1 MFKMSNC
8 LVKRKIR
15 IINGE
20 PVLVQPQL
28 LEDIDIDINVLD
40 ESLFKKIQG
49 EVLDKM
55 TKEQL
60 ADEKYF
66 TYKIFPYLVKI
77 EMDISYKEYLSL
89 MSNPPKVFSFLL
101 EMVVDEINDLFETG
115 KELQKV
121 SDKVENIKENNKQL
135 FEDIEIVKQDEEDDE
150 LEQIKAL
157 LLKYEAK
164 RK

>member
-8 LVKRKIR
+8 LIKRKIR

-20 PVLVQPQL
+20 PTLIQPQM
-28 LEDIDIDINVLD
+28 LEDIDIDINALD
-40 ESLFKKIQG
+40 EELFKRIQS

-55 TKEQL
+55 TQEQL
-60 ADEKYF
+60 KDEKYF
-66 TYKIFPYLVKI
+66 TYKIFPYIVNI
-77 EMDISYKEYLSL
+77 DMDINYKEYLSL

-115 KELQKV
+115 KELQKI
-121 SDKVENIKENNKQL
+121 SDKVENIKENNKEI
-135 FEDIEIVKQDEEDDE
+135 FKEIEIKKDNEDDE